1 MRRGSGSRSR
11 NGRKMPEKLSI
22 EEVNRMDHGEFVSRF
37 GAVFERSPW
46 VAEGAWERRPFD
58 GLGGLDG
65 SFVRTI
71 RDAPEDRRVALIR
84 AHPDLAGKAALAG
97 ERTEESANEQAS
109 AGLNRLSTE
118 EYERFH
124 RLNAAYREKFGL
136 PYVVCVRDNTKETI
150 FAGAERRLSNT
161 HEEEV
166 EAALAEISRIGRL
179 RLEDLVE
186 NPRTEGGG

>member
-1 MRRGSGSRSR
+1 M
-11 NGRKMPEKLSI
+11 GR
-22 EEVNRMDHGEFVSRF
+22 GEFVARF
-37 GAVFERSPW
+37 GSLFERSPW
-46 VAEGAWERRPFD
+46 IAEGAWRARPFD
-58 GLGGLDG
+58 GLDGLHAA
-65 SFVRTI
+65 FVRTV
-71 RDAPEDRRVALIR
+71 REAPEERRVALIR

-97 ERTEESANEQAS
+97 ELTEESANEQAS
-109 AGLNRLSTE
+109 AGLDRLSPE

-124 RLNAAYREKFGL
+124 RLNAAYREKFDL

-161 HEEEV
+161 REEEV

-186 NPRTEGGG
+186 GPEPAKGHR

>member
-37 GAVFERSPW
+37 GTVFERSPW

-58 GLGGLDG
+58 DLDGLHG

-71 RDAPEDRRVALIR
+71 RDAPENRHVALIR

-97 ERTEESANEQAS
+97 EPIAESAVPHA
-109 AGLNRLSTE
+109 
-118 EYERFH
+118 
-124 RLNAAYREKFGL
+124 
-136 PYVVCVRDNTKETI
+136 PD
-150 FAGAERRLSNT
+150 
-161 HEEEV
+161 
-166 EAALAEISRIGRL
+166 
-179 RLEDLVE
+179 
-186 NPRTEGGG
+186 

>member
-1 MRRGSGSRSR
+1 
-11 NGRKMPEKLSI
+11 MPEKLSI

-58 GLGGLDG
+58 DLDG
-65 SFVRTI
+65 LHGAFVRSV

-97 ERTEESANEQAS
+97 ELTDESAHEQAS
-109 AGLNRLSTE
+109 AGLDRLSPE

-150 FAGAERRLSNT
+150 FAGAERRLANT
-161 HEEEV
+161 REQEI

-186 NPRTEGGG
+186 EPTEGGR

>member
-1 MRRGSGSRSR
+1 
-11 NGRKMPEKLSI
+11 MPEKLSI
-22 EEVNRMDHGEFVSRF
+22 EEVNRMNQGEFVSRF

-58 GLGGLDG
+58 GLDGLDG
-65 SFVRTI
+65 SFVRT
-71 RDAPEDRRVALIR
+71 
-84 AHPDLAGKAALAG
+84 G
-97 ERTEESANEQAS
+97 ELTDESAGEQAS
-109 AGLNRLSTE
+109 AGLDRLSPE

-161 HEEEV
+161 REEEI

-186 NPRTEGGG
+186 NPRTEGGR

>member
-1 MRRGSGSRSR
+1 
-11 NGRKMPEKLSI
+11 MPEKLSI
-22 EEVNRMDHGEFVSRF
+22 EEINRMDHGEFVSRF

-58 GLGGLDG
+58 GLDGLHG

-71 RDAPEDRRVALIR
+71 RDAPEDRRVALIQ

-97 ERTEESANEQAS
+97 ELTDESANEQAS
-109 AGLNRLSTE
+109 AGLDRLSPE

-136 PYVVCVRDNTKETI
+136 PYVVCVRDNTKESI

-161 HEEEV
+161 REEEIGT
-166 EAALAEISRIGRL
+166 ALAEIARISRL
-179 RLEDLVE
+179 RLEDLVAV
-186 NPRTEGGG
+186 PTEGGR

>member
-1 MRRGSGSRSR
+1 
-11 NGRKMPEKLSI
+11 MPEKLSI

-37 GAVFERSPW
+37 EAVFERSPW
-46 VAEGAWERRPFD
+46 VAEGAWKRRPFD
-58 GLGGLDG
+58 DLDG
-65 SFVRTI
+65 LHVSFVRTI
-71 RDAPEDRRVALIR
+71 RDAPDGRRVALIQ

-97 ERTEESANEQAS
+97 ELTAESAGEQAS
-109 AGLNRLSTE
+109 AGLDRLSLE

-161 HEEEV
+161 REEEI